1 MNAFRQTKDR
11 SLDRQYLRV
20 AAVYRCIARFGMER
34 GEALARLSER
44 MPARD
49 AEKLLSIWA
58 QVPHLR
64 AALKRA
70 A

>member
-11 SLDRQYLRV
+11 SLDRQYLRI
-20 AAVYRCIARFGMER
+20 AAVYRCVSRFGMDR
-34 GEALARLSER
+34 ADALSRLSQR

-49 AEKLLSIWA
+49 AEALLSIWA

-64 AALKRA
+64 SALKRA